1 MISGEM
7 VNHIQQD
14 VMPQKATYKVAGLY
28 LELVFPTM
36 LKRAEILPSFEPFLE
51 EHGINEKC
59 ICSIEL
65 TFQDVSVQNEDGKLL
80 SDLSVVWGDNFRFY
94 ESEYCYTTTIWSEFD
109 DGFWKMKS
117 SKDFSHSVIYL
128 VNRKEAINNALSW
141 LVMVAFGQA
150 CLLYDTILIHAS
162 AISKSGEG
170 YAFLGKSGTG
180 KSTHSRLWLENIQGT
195 QLLNDDN
202 PAVRLEN
209 DGHVYIYGT
218 PWSGKTSCYKNIKVR
233 LQAFVRL
240 KQSLYNRLTQKK
252 GMAAFVCVLPSC
264 TAIRWNNRLFTAM
277 SNTVEHVLQRVMIA
291 ELECLPDREAA
302 LLCYREILKIDKQS
316 LQNSGYQEV
325 TGTKN

>member
-1 MISGEM
+1 M

-14 VMPQKATYKVAGLY
+14 TIPQKATYKVAGLY
-28 LELVFPTM
+28 LELVFPAI
-36 LKRAEILPSFEPFLE
+36 LKRAEILPSFEPFFIE
-51 EHGINEKC
+51 YDVTEKS

-65 TFQDVSVQNEDGKLL
+65 TFQAPLTQNDGGKLL
-80 SDLSVVWGDNFRFY
+80 SDLSVVWGEKFRFY
-94 ESEYCYTTTIWSEFD
+94 EGEDYYTTTIWNEFD
-109 DGFWKMKS
+109 DGLWKMKS

-128 VNRKEAINNALSW
+128 VNNGFSINNALSW

-150 CLLYDTILIHAS
+150 CLLHHTILIHAS
-162 AISKSGEG
+162 VIAKSGEG

-180 KSTHSRLWLENIQGT
+180 KSTHSRLWLDHIQGA

-209 DGHVYIYGT
+209 DGQVYIYGT

-240 KQSLYNRLTQKK
+240 KQSSYNHLAEQRGT
-252 GMAAFVCVLPSC
+252 AAFVCLLPSC

-277 SNTVEHVLQRVMIA
+277 SNTVEAILHRVIIT
-291 ELECLPDREAA
+291 ELGCLPNRDAA
-302 LLCYREILKIDKQS
+302 LLCYHEILKIDKQTV
-316 LQNSGYQEV
+316 QNSGYQEV
-325 TGTKN
+325 TGAN